1 MSNSLSIVI
10 PVYNEATS
18 LPTTMASLVEAVAP
32 SGFEVE
38 LVVVDDGST
47 DGSAEIAEEMLAGR
61 LPLRVV
67 RQENSGR
74 FEARRAG
81 LEVANGEWVLLL
93 DARVRLRPRSL
104 EWVRTRLLAGEQ
116 VWNGHV
122 YFDVDSNPFG
132 AFSNVLVELAWREYF
147 DDPRTTS
154 FGPDRFDRYPKGTTC
169 FLAPRDVL
177 LRGAYEFRS
186 SYADSRFGNDDTPL
200 IRWISSHHPIHLSP
214 SFSCD
219 YTPRA
224 SLGSFL
230 RHSFHRGT
238 VFVDGH
244 GRSESRYYLAVLAFF
259 PVSAGLAVLAL
270 RRPLLVPLLAA
281 TGGAVGTSLAVRG
294 GRTRFEAG
302 SFAALLPV
310 YAVAH
315 GAGMWRGLAMMIF
328 GRLGRSCRV

>member
-1 MSNSLSIVI
+1 MSNSLSIVM

-32 SGFEVE
+32 SGFAVE

-47 DGSAEIAEEMLAGR
+47 DGSAEIAQRALSGR
-61 LPLRVV
+61 LPLRVI
-67 RQENSGR
+67 RQENGGR

-81 LEVANGEWVLLL
+81 LEVATGEWVLLL
-93 DARVRLRPRSL
+93 DGRVRLRPRSL
-104 EWVRTRLLAGEQ
+104 EWVHGRLLAGEH

-122 YFDVDSNPFG
+122 YIDAGSNPFG
-132 AFSNVLVELAWREYF
+132 ELAWREYF

-177 LRGAYEFRS
+177 LRGASEFRS
-186 SYADSRFGNDDTPL
+186 FYADSRFGNDDTPL
-200 IRWISSHHPIHLSP
+200 IRWIASRQRIHLSP

-230 RHSFHRGT
+230 RHSFHRGM

-244 GRSESRYYLAVLAFF
+244 GRSESRYYPVVLAFY
-259 PVSAGLAVLAL
+259 PVSAGLAGLAL

-281 TGGAVGTSLAVRG
+281 TGSAMGAAVAVRA

-302 SFAALLPV
+302 SIAALLPV

-315 GAGMWRGLAMMIF
+315 GAGMWRGLGMMILR
-328 GRLGRSCRV
+328 RLGRSGRV